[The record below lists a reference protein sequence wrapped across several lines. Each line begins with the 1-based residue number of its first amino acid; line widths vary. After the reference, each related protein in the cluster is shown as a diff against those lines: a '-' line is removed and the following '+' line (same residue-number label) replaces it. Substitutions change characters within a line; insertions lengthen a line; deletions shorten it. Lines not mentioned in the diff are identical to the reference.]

1 MDGGL
6 LVGIR
11 ISHFLKPTSNKS
23 YFKLLFNM
31 FLIFQVILLFSN
43 IIIFV
48 FIKQILAKN
57 IKAYNTNAIYSIKE
71 NIEDTFMEM
80 NKICTSAML
89 PAKKMNEIR
98 NADNLKPEDYLELGD
113 IKRDF
118 LNLFSIRRSYDKWFY
133 YNGDKEIILDAS
145 GVYKGEEYLNYYYS
159 YQGQTLEEIKNSL
172 RGKVEQAKILPV
184 TILYEKQLMHTLGE
198 SVVPFIYSYRESTG
212 QSSVVVINY
221 STKSLEKITS
231 GHLIS
236 DEMSILITDQNGNL
250 LSISGSFR
258 EEEIAYLRGKKFEK
272 NELMLE
278 QKKIRGEK
286 YVVMSQAIEYPNWT
300 IHISLPYHLFY
311 KQSNTIFVLL
321 MLANFSMALVGGG
334 VAYGFSRRLF
344 SPIYNL
350 FSVLYPQK
358 QIGRSGCNQNEF
370 ELIRTRLEEINQS
383 NFNFRTKMRYM
394 EPIFT
399 SNFLMKVL
407 EEEDFLEDE
416 KNIAFLQEN
425 TSLVMDSPIYLC
437 DVRFAFQPYFIKK
450 LSIEEKEEM
459 YVNLQNILTSML
471 TLSAERVI
479 SVYMEAD
486 QIVFFL
492 QNISDGSEEKLLK
505 AVDDLRRLFIYD
517 TDTIRISFMVGK
529 AKNVLEMSKIYTQ
542 IEQNYMHIPISNLF
556 NQVWAWS
563 YVGHRLIS
571 PKISW
576 DKLGNIMRIGDL
588 DKVKSF
594 LEEEVNKIKF
604 ELTIKIM
611 EVIYSECLQF
621 CREALEQ
628 IDQPCNQL
636 DWFEEILLSQIFS
649 DKEFLELLQKMVILV
664 FEKIEKEG
672 GSRGE
677 EFFSYIH
684 TNYKEENISLDV
696 MADYFNISPNYLSK
710 IFKEETGVSFTDYLA
725 SYRIKKSKELLLNTN
740 MSIGDIATAVGIA
753 NRVTFNRLFNKIE
766 GIAPSQYRNIHSI
779 N

>member
-1 MDGGL
+1 
-6 LVGIR
+6 
-11 ISHFLKPTSNKS
+11 
-23 YFKLLFNM
+23 
-31 FLIFQVILLFSN
+31 
-43 IIIFV
+43 
-48 FIKQILAKN
+48 
-57 IKAYNTNAIYSIKE
+57 
-71 NIEDTFMEM
+71 
-80 NKICTSAML
+80 
-89 PAKKMNEIR
+89 
-98 NADNLKPEDYLELGD
+98 
-113 IKRDF
+113 
-118 LNLFSIRRSYDKWFY
+118 
-133 YNGDKEIILDAS
+133 
-145 GVYKGEEYLNYYYS
+145 
-159 YQGQTLEEIKNSL
+159 
-172 RGKVEQAKILPV
+172 
-184 TILYEKQLMHTLGE
+184 
-198 SVVPFIYSYRESTG
+198 
-212 QSSVVVINY
+212 
-221 STKSLEKITS
+221 
-231 GHLIS
+231 
-236 DEMSILITDQNGNL
+236 
-250 LSISGSFR
+250 
-258 EEEIAYLRGKKFEK
+258 
-272 NELMLE
+272 
-278 QKKIRGEK
+278 
-286 YVVMSQAIEYPNWT
+286 
-300 IHISLPYHLFY
+300 
-311 KQSNTIFVLL
+311 
-321 MLANFSMALVGGG
+321 
-334 VAYGFSRRLF
+334 
-344 SPIYNL
+344 
-350 FSVLYPQK
+350 
-358 QIGRSGCNQNEF
+358 
-370 ELIRTRLEEINQS
+370 
-383 NFNFRTKMRYM
+383 
-394 EPIFT
+394 
-399 SNFLMKVL
+399 
-407 EEEDFLEDE
+407 
-416 KNIAFLQEN
+416 
-425 TSLVMDSPIYLC
+425 
-437 DVRFAFQPYFIKK
+437 
-450 LSIEEKEEM
+450 M

-571 PKISW
+571 PKIRW